1 MYLFDV
7 HVHTAE
13 VSPCVKLPAA
23 KTIDIY
29 ADIGYAGVCITDH
42 YNESVLYEDLNQPT
56 WAKTIEAFQR
66 GYYLAKERGA
76 QKGLTVLYGMEMQV
90 RDYPRNEYLVYG
102 LTADFVVENKDLWQY
117 TLAEMRE
124 IANANNALIFQAHPF
139 RNNMVLSPAHLLDGI
154 EAYNG
159 NPRHNSRNDYAI
171 MTAKTL
177 GYGMVSG
184 SDSHDPGD
192 AGHGGLAFFE
202 CPQSEAD
209 LVRLLRSKH
218 YALITSIDK
227 I

>member
-1 MYLFDV
+1 MYLFDL
-7 HVHTAE
+7 HVHTAG
-13 VSPCVKLPAA
+13 VSRCAHLTAEETV
-23 KTIDIY
+23 DIY
-29 ADIGYAGVCITDH
+29 ADLGYSGFCVTNH
-42 YNESVLYEDLNQPT
+42 YSEDTLYSDIQEST
-56 WAKTIEAFQR
+56 WEKRIAAYQR
-66 GYYLAKERGA
+66 GYYQAKEYGA
-76 QKGLTVLYGMEMQV
+76 KRGLTVLFGMEMHLS
-90 RDYPRNEYLVYG
+90 DFERNEYLVYG
-102 LTADFVVENKDLWQY
+102 LTADFVAANKDLWKY
-117 TLAEMRE
+117 TLAEFRE
-124 IANANNALIFQAHPF
+124 IANANNAMIFQAHPF

-177 GYGMVSG
+177 GYGLVSG

-192 AGHGGLAFFE
+192 AGHGGVAFFE
-202 CPQSEAD
+202 NPKSEAD